1 MFKKIAMFLVALAA
15 LIFLAARG
23 YAQESKPAP
32 KSTPPAMSELHQ
44 AKLQSLVA
52 KRQLVQEKANRLQ
65 LEYDKNVKELQEQF
79 AKVSADLEVEVKAAY
94 ADAKT
99 TTEAF
104 DINVD
109 DGKFV
114 EKAKINPPA
123 PAPATTSAKEGK

>member
-1 MFKKIAMFLVALAA
+1 
-15 LIFLAARG
+15 
-23 YAQESKPAP
+23 
-32 KSTPPAMSELHQ
+32 
-44 AKLQSLVA
+44 
-52 KRQLVQEKANRLQ
+52 
-65 LEYDKNVKELQEQF
+65 
-79 AKVSADLEVEVKAAY
+79 VSADLEVEVKAAY